1 MKIIFDTNILIHIED
16 PKELSQNLQELLKI
30 FREHGHQVFIHPAS
44 FKDINNDEDIKRRN
58 IIYSKLKGY
67 PVIGSPPLPDDA
79 FLSLIGLPSN
89 SNDQNDNEI
98 LFSIKKDIADF
109 LITEDRGIRKKS
121 VLVDLDDRVFSIDSA
136 LDYFNNLYKRYIPTH
151 TILKEY
157 FVHNLDIEDPFFDSL
172 KEEYGDSEFNW
183 WIREKCIKRG
193 RKCWTDYENNALKA
207 LLVLKEEN
215 EKIKTSPPIPAA
227 KRLKIA
233 TLKVDMPGSKFGE
246 LFLKM
251 AFQYCI
257 NNQIFETY
265 LTHFPKEDDKLLYL
279 IENFGFEMVGKLV
292 KTGEEVFLKEF
303 IPVQKDLAP
312 IDLAKKYYPCF
323 KDDPSIRKFLVPIK
337 PDYHD
342 TLFPDY
348 TKNRQM
354 TFSDY
359 SKINVPGNAIRKAYL
374 SYSKIKKIRVG
385 DIILFYRSRDQH
397 AITSLG
403 IVDQYPIHTDDLEL
417 LKRVV
422 GKRSV
427 YSDDDLKEWIQKP
440 VFVLLFKHHLNL
452 PKPLNLDDLREH
464 GIIQNAPQ
472 SIREINH
479 TEYSA
484 IKKRGQLDERFTVN

>member
-16 PKELSQNLQELLKI
+16 PKELSPNLQELLKV
-30 FREHGHQVFIHPAS
+30 FREHGHQVYIHPAS
-44 FKDINNDEDIKRRN
+44 FKDINNDEDIERRN
-58 IIYSKLKGY
+58 IISSKLKGY
-67 PVIGSPPLPDDA
+67 PVIGSPPLPDDD

-121 VLVDLDDRVFSIDSA
+121 ILTDLDDRVFSIESA

-151 TILKEY
+151 TLLKES
-157 FVHNLDIEDPFFDSL
+157 FVHNLDIKDPFFDSL
-172 KEEYGDSEFNW
+172 KEEYGESDFYK
-183 WIREKCIKRG
+183 WIHEKCIKQG
-193 RKCWTDYENNALKA
+193 RKCWTYHEDKALKA
-207 LLVLKEEN
+207 LLILKEED
-215 EKIKTSPPIPAA
+215 ETIKISPHMPVA

-257 NNQIFETY
+257 NNQIFEIY
-265 LTHFPKEDDKLLYL
+265 LTHFQKEDDKLLYL

-292 KTGEEVFLKEF
+292 KTGEGVFLKEF

-323 KDDPSIRKFLVPIK
+323 KDDSSIRKFLVPIQ
-337 PDYHD
+337 PGYHD
-342 TLFPDY
+342 ILFPDY
-348 TKNRQM
+348 TNRQIK
-354 TFSDY
+354 FSDY
-359 SKINVPGNAIRKAYL
+359 SKINIPGNAIRKAYI

-385 DIILFYRSRDQH
+385 DIILFYRSLDQH
-397 AITSLG
+397 AITSIG
-403 IVDQYPIHTDDLEL
+403 IVDQDPIRTDDLEL

-427 YSDDDLKEWIQKP
+427 YSNDELKKWVQKP
-440 VFVLLFKHHLNL
+440 AFVLLFKHHLNL

-464 GIIQNAPQ
+464 GIIQNAPR

-479 TEYSA
+479 KEYSA
-484 IKKRGQLDERFTVN
+484 IKKRGKLDERFTVN

>member
-16 PKELSQNLQELLKI
+16 PKELSPNLQELLKV
-30 FREHGHQVFIHPAS
+30 FREHGHQVYIHPAS
-44 FKDINNDEDIKRRN
+44 FRDINNDENIERRN
-58 IIYSKLKGY
+58 IISSKLKGY
-67 PVIGSPPLPDDA
+67 PVIGSPPLPDDD

-89 SNDQNDNEI
+89 SNDLNDNEI

-109 LITEDRGIRKKS
+109 LITEDRGIKKKS
-121 VLVDLDDRVFSIDSA
+121 ILADLNDRVFSIDSA

-151 TILKEY
+151 TLLKEY
-157 FVHNLDIEDPFFDSL
+157 FIHNIDINDHFFDSL
-172 KEEYGDSEFNW
+172 KEEYGESEFYK
-183 WIREKCIKRG
+183 WIHETCIKQG
-193 RKCWTDYENNALKA
+193 RKCWAYYENKALKA
-207 LLVLKEEN
+207 LLILKEEN
-215 EKIKTSPPIPAA
+215 QKIETSPPISAA

-233 TLKVDMPGSKFGE
+233 TLKVDMLGSKFGE

-257 NNQIFETY
+257 NNQIFEIY
-265 LTHFPKEDDKLLYL
+265 LTHFQKEDDKLLYL

-292 KTGEEVFLKEF
+292 KNGEEVFLKEF

-323 KDDPSIRKFLVPIK
+323 KDDSSVRKFLVPIM

-342 TLFPDY
+342 ILFPDY
-348 TKNRQM
+348 TKRQIKL
-354 TFSDY
+354 SDY
-359 SKINVPGNAIRKAYL
+359 SNINIPGNAIRKAYL

-385 DIILFYRSRDQH
+385 DIILFYRSHDQH
-397 AITSLG
+397 AITAIG
-403 IVDQYPIHTDDLEL
+403 IVDQYPIHTGNLEL

-452 PKPLNLDDLREH
+452 PKPLNLADLREH
-464 GIIQNAPQ
+464 GIIKNAPR

-479 TEYSA
+479 EEYSA
-484 IKKRGQLDERFTVN
+484 IKKRGKLDERFTVN